1 MDYATRDDLP
11 DLTASEMA
19 NAGVLILVPHPD
31 PVTGYDAAA
40 DTSGVDFNTSF
51 PSLFK
56 FSGKEGATYDFT
68 SMSFVDPDLL
78 TIYDEFGNAIIAN
91 EEADDPAGI
100 VRQDGTYMADVISN
114 WQAPYTGDY
123 YVQASWHQGSFLKIY
138 SLDIFEDSDTAVP
151 PGKIRVMT
159 SDGFAGEVGGIGMIF
174 GTNGFQHI
182 TLGSGELAFD
192 PSFNRGGDIIELA
205 GDASDYTI
213 AQSGASAVLT
223 GNSSAYT
230 IPVGATGTFILFD
243 DGPRRLWFDLE
254 DDSMKIGNQSFDENT
269 ITIIADASD
278 GPLPT
283 GANPSAIGRIF
294 MEEEAAAT
302 LGGNFQ
308 VFGSASEEHV
318 VYSHGDLALD
328 PSFNKGGDLLSM
340 PDQAQA
346 YSARTSGSSLVLSGA
361 DGDVTSP
368 FGSAGMTIDF
378 DGDERLLIFT
388 GGQVML
394 GNQAID
400 ANGTVLG

>member
-1 MDYATRDDLP
+1 M
-11 DLTASEMA
+11 
-19 NAGVLILVPHPD
+19 
-31 PVTGYDAAA
+31 
-40 DTSGVDFNTSF
+40 
-51 PSLFK
+51 
-56 FSGKEGATYDFT
+56 
-68 SMSFVDPDLL
+68 
-78 TIYDEFGNAIIAN
+78 
-91 EEADDPAGI
+91 
-100 VRQDGTYMADVISN
+100 
-114 WQAPYTGDY
+114 
-123 YVQASWHQGSFLKIY
+123 
-138 SLDIFEDSDTAVP
+138 
-151 PGKIRVMT
+151 
-159 SDGFAGEVGGIGMIF
+159 
-174 GTNGFQHI
+174 
-182 TLGSGELAFD
+182 
-192 PSFNRGGDIIELA
+192 
-205 GDASDYTI
+205 
-213 AQSGASAVLT
+213 LT

-230 IPVGATGTFILFD
+230 ISVGATGTFILFD